1 MGSVACA
8 RYVETEEPVSV
19 PRVRIVATERGPGGG
34 RLVTLD
40 ESGVRTGNLT
50 TFGAEVAV
58 DTHPSFTADGSL
70 IAFASSRGRKSVEK
84 THLWLVEAAL
94 GKTPVQLTR
103 GPAVDRD
110 PVWAGGRLYY
120 ASNAG
125 GTFDI
130 WALRFARK
138 DGQIV
143 PAGRPQQ
150 LTTGKGDE
158 LSPSP
163 SPDGKKLV
171 YMARDTETG
180 TARLEVLTLEEGTV
194 KALTKGPAD
203 LTPAWSPDGKKIA
216 FSGPVRGRNDTD
228 IYWVDAKGGEPQLFV
243 DESYADQTAPVW
255 SPSGRYIFATSVY
268 RSVSTGRPV
277 LSSIVAAD
285 VNKKKWHALHDPT
298 AVDSRWGVGL
308 TGEVSGKITQNT
320 LYVSALRRAIE
331 QQLNQHAR

>member
-1 MGSVACA
+1 M
-8 RYVETEEPVSV
+8 
-19 PRVRIVATERGPGGG
+19 
-34 RLVTLD
+34 
-40 ESGVRTGNLT
+40 
-50 TFGAEVAV
+50 
-58 DTHPSFTADGSL
+58 
-70 IAFASSRGRKSVEK
+70 
-84 THLWLVEAAL
+84 
-94 GKTPVQLTR
+94 
-103 GPAVDRD
+103 
-110 PVWAGGRLYY
+110 
-120 ASNAG
+120 
-125 GTFDI
+125 
-130 WALRFARK
+130 
-138 DGQIV
+138 
-143 PAGRPQQ
+143 
-150 LTTGKGDE
+150 
-158 LSPSP
+158 
-163 SPDGKKLV
+163 
-171 YMARDTETG
+171 
-180 TARLEVLTLEEGTV
+180 